1 MRRWTATCISM
12 CAQLKVFKT
21 CLKSIQGYKSQTMTR
36 TTREYTCKYGCGVGR
51 SRKNLIQKHEDE
63 CYYNF
68 YDVIR
73 KSINDMKHQLQSM
86 QKTID
91 KQSADILTLQL
102 RTKKAVRQQQID
114 DLDEFR
120 PDRFVKT
127 MSSASCDQLFEKV
140 YKVAGSPDRYVE
152 TFCELYLKTCKPFF
166 IVLSAS
172 KIGVKGFIGHV
183 RGKGDIGRPGGYEV
197 ITSGLFY
204 DAFIAEVLFVLEDRL
219 DREYNS
225 LDITSK
231 KLQSVMYQYPERGE
245 SMTEYK
251 NKKSVLRSKI
261 VKAMKANEWKKTD
274 LKTLI
279 L

>member
-1 MRRWTATCISM
+1 
-12 CAQLKVFKT
+12 
-21 CLKSIQGYKSQTMTR
+21 
-36 TTREYTCKYGCGVGR
+36 
-51 SRKNLIQKHEDE
+51 
-63 CYYNF
+63 
-68 YDVIR
+68 
-73 KSINDMKHQLQSM
+73 M